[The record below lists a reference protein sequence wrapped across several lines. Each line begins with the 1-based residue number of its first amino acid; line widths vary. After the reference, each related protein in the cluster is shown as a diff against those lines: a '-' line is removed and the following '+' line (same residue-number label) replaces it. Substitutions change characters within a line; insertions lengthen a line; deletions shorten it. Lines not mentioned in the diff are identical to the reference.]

1 MHTNLIIA
9 HRGYSDKY
17 GDNNMQSFYEAVR
30 AGFDMIELDVQYCS
44 SGEPVIY
51 HDIDVDNCYIR
62 DLSSET
68 LFSKYNIITLEKFFS
83 EFAQCNIKFFLD
95 IKGDEGVIEPVLEL
109 VRKWIPFER
118 RETIFISGFNRY
130 IVDFLSVSD
139 CGVQIGFT
147 TENRFRHDELAY
159 LTNGCQFVCLH
170 WNALNNDSIA
180 YFKQHNVLVF
190 SYTCKNYFIESHMKQ
205 FDIDGIVTNYL
216 L

>member
-51 HDIDVDNCYIR
+51 HDIDIDNCYVR

-83 EFAQCNIKFFLD
+83 EFAQCNIKLFLD
-95 IKGDEGVIEPVLEL
+95 IKGDEGVIVPVLDL
-109 VRKWIPFER
+109 VCQWIPLER

-130 IVDFLSVSD
+130 IVDFLSSSN

-147 TENRFRHDELAY
+147 TENRFRNDELVY
-159 LTNGCQFVCLH
+159 LTSGCQFVCVH
-170 WNALNNDSIA
+170 WNSLNTESMA
-180 YFKQHNVLVF
+180 YFKQHNLLVF
-190 SYTCKNYFIESHMKQ
+190 VYTCKDPFIERHIKQ

>member
-118 RETIFISGFNRY
+118 RETIFISGFN
-130 IVDFLSVSD
+130 F
-139 CGVQIGFT
+139 
-147 TENRFRHDELAY
+147 
-159 LTNGCQFVCLH
+159 
-170 WNALNNDSIA
+170 
-180 YFKQHNVLVF
+180 
-190 SYTCKNYFIESHMKQ
+190 
-205 FDIDGIVTNYL
+205 
-216 L
+216 